1 MAVRKLSL
9 RQGEALILLSDG
21 VDGEEAL
28 RQFSLTPDAPPG
40 ELAAKILEEGCRNRE
55 DDATAAVIR
64 LRPVSLPT
72 S

>member
-1 MAVRKLSL
+1 MTVEKLSL
-9 RQGEALILLSDG
+9 RRGEVLILLSDG
-21 VDGEEAL
+21 VDGEDAL

-40 ELAAKILEEGCRNRE
+40 ELAAKILERGCQNAE

-64 LRPVSLPT
+64 LRPASLAI